1 MHIKISDNIDINADI
16 SRSIDS
22 TELLP
27 EIVIKN
33 IQAIADRQE
42 HHLQNSSTHQRVL
55 DRITSVFSRSEF
67 LYVQIGFFTTWWL
80 CSYLSNRHILP
91 VDFPRFDLRE
101 EGLGVAGL
109 LISTGVLIHQAR
121 QEQVSEERLHL
132 MLQLNLITEQKIAK
146 LISLVEEL
154 RIDLPNVKNRD
165 DLEAEIMQQS
175 IDPQAIL
182 EVLQQISIPQST
194 PPAEDENR

>member
-1 MHIKISDNIDINADI
+1 MRVRISDNIDIDAGK
-16 SRSIDS
+16 SRSS
-22 TELLP
+22 ESSELLP
-27 EIVIKN
+27 EMVIKN

-55 DRITSVFSRSEF
+55 DKITAVFSRSGF
-67 LYVQIGFFTTWWL
+67 LYFQIIFFMTWWL
-80 CSYLSNRHILP
+80 CSYLSNQHILP
-91 VDFPRFDLRE
+91 ADFPRFDLRE
-101 EGLGVAGL
+101 EGLGVGGL
-109 LISTGVLIHQAR
+109 LISTGVLIHQTR

-154 RIDLPNVKNRD
+154 RTDLPNVKNRA

-182 EVLQQISIPQST
+182 EVLQQASIPHPT
-194 PPAEDENR
+194 PPTDN

>member
-1 MHIKISDNIDINADI
+1 MQVKIFDNIDID
-16 SRSIDS
+16 SGTSGSIES
-22 TELLP
+22 SELLP
-27 EIVIKN
+27 EMVIKN

-55 DRITSVFSRSEF
+55 DKITAVFSRSEF
-67 LYVQIGFFTTWWL
+67 LYFQIIFFITWGL
-80 CSYLSNRHILP
+80 SSYLSNRHILP
-91 VDFPRFDLRE
+91 VDFPLFDLRE

-154 RIDLPNVKNRD
+154 RTDLPNVKNRA
-165 DLEAEIMQQS
+165 DLEAEIMQQA

-182 EVLQQISIPQST
+182 EVLQQASASSVAT
-194 PPAEDENR
+194 PTEN